1 MGESHVA
8 IQGGMPEVCGLAHGR
23 HPPARR
29 CCHFES
35 CRDWGMPDACSTLE
49 RDAYIASVMV
59 SYTCSALQA
68 SLIIMQ
74 GP

>member
-1 MGESHVA
+1 MQHFMEECQRPA
-8 IQGGMPEVCGLAHGR
+8 GLPMIAAR

-35 CRDWGMPDACSTLE
+35 CRDCGMPDACSTVE

-68 SLIIMQ
+68 SLNTMQ
-74 GP
+74 CP